1 MDYQALGR
9 QLAELRRAQH
19 VSQQQLA
26 DEIGV
31 SRATIN
37 AFEKGRSGDVGL
49 RKVLK
54 IIDYFGYEVNIKPK
68 SSFPT
73 LDELREQC

>member
-49 RKVLK
+49 RKVEINLPY
-54 IIDYFGYEVNIKPK
+54 IG
-68 SSFPT
+68 
-73 LDELREQC
+73 